1 MLSWNP
7 AEEFDPSWVTND
19 AFLWDSDVV
28 PECSGVMRLVL
39 WWIYAYGKDVINVP
53 FHKFY
58 SEGADDNEKLSVY
71 EGGDSAAHGGGAVRP
86 RCGTHLHTLS
96 GKRRITDTACI
107 SFRLGAV
114 EKCCVGH

>member
-1 MLSWNP
+1 MVLFFSGETLAHSCVLSWNP

-71 EGGDSAAHGGGAVRP
+71 EGETLLHMAVAR
-86 RCGTHLHTLS
+86 S
-96 GKRRITDTACI
+96 D
-107 SFRLGAV
+107 LGAV
-114 EKCCVGH
+114 LICTPCQGKGE